1 MIQRENIQWCFFDLG
16 STLIDETAAWHARL
30 RDTIEQNDCSEA
42 VEYLM
47 DQMNK
52 YAKSSCRPYQ
62 ELTGR
67 LDISPTPWRT
77 DLEQLYP
84 QTTECLA
91 SLHNRYSIG
100 VIANQVRG
108 TRERLLRLGILSYID
123 LLAASDE
130 VGSAKPDSEIFS
142 YALRHAG
149 ISAQY
154 AVMIGDRID
163 NDIRPAKALG
173 FQTIWIRQGLGGLC
187 PPCCEAERPDGVVS
201 SLDELETL
209 L

>member
-1 MIQRENIQWCFFDLG
+1 MIQREKIQWCFFDLG

-30 RDTIEQNDCSEA
+30 QDTIEQNDCLES

-47 DQMNK
+47 EQMNK
-52 YAKSSCRPYQ
+52 YAKNSCRPYQ
-62 ELTGR
+62 ELIDR
-67 LDISPTPWRT
+67 LDIAPTPWHT

-91 SLHNRYSIG
+91 SLYKRYSIG
-100 VIANQVRG
+100 VIANQVQG

-130 VGSAKPDSEIFS
+130 VGSAKPDPQIFS
-142 YALRHAG
+142 YALRQAG

>member
-1 MIQRENIQWCFFDLG
+1 MIQREKIRWCFFDLG

-30 RDTIEQNDCSEA
+30 QDTIAKNNRSET
-42 VEYLM
+42 VPYLM
-47 DQMNK
+47 DQMK
-52 YAKSSCRPYQ
+52 GYARNSCRPYQ

-67 LDISPTPWRT
+67 LNIVPTPWRT
-77 DLEQLYP
+77 DLERLYP
-84 QTTECLA
+84 RAAECLA
-91 SLHNRYSIG
+91 SLHKRYWIG
-100 VIANQVRG
+100 AIANQNPG
-108 TRERLLRLGILSYID
+108 TRKRLHGLGLAPYID

-130 VGSAKPDSEIFS
+130 VGIAKPDPEIFL
-142 YALRHAG
+142 YALHQAG

-187 PPCCEAERPDGVVS
+187 PPCCEAERPDGVVY

>member
-16 STLIDETAAWHARL
+16 STLIDETAAWYARL
-30 RDTIEQNDCSEA
+30 RDTIEQNECSEA

-52 YAKSSCRPYQ
+52 YARSSCRPYQ

-67 LDISPTPWRT
+67 LDIAPTPWRT
-77 DLEQLYP
+77 ELEQLYP
-84 QTTECLA
+84 QTAECLA

-100 VIANQVRG
+100 VIANQIQG
-108 TRERLLRLGILSYID
+108 TRERLHRFGLAPYID

-130 VGSAKPDSEIFS
+130 VGSAKPDPEIFS
-142 YALRHAG
+142 YALRQAG

-163 NDIRPAKALG
+163 NDIRPAKTLG

-187 PPCCEAERPDGVVS
+187 PPCCEAERPDGAVS

>member
-16 STLIDETAAWHARL
+16 STLIDETAAWYARL
-30 RDTIEQNDCSEA
+30 RDTIEQNECSEA

-52 YAKSSCRPYQ
+52 YARSSCRPYQ

-67 LDISPTPWRT
+67 LDIAPTPWRT
-77 DLEQLYP
+77 ELEQLYP

-91 SLHNRYSIG
+91 GLHNKYSIG
-100 VIANQVRG
+100 VIANQVQG

-130 VGSAKPDSEIFS
+130 VGSAKPDPEIFS
-142 YALRHAG
+142 YALRQAG

-187 PPCCEAERPDGVVS
+187 PPCCEAERPDGVVC